1 MKIRSVTFKLFII
14 TLLSFSLF
22 LGIFMVGQ
30 TLFYKSFYLYMKKS
44 KLDNSIEKFSMM
56 YEKEKWDSEASTRNV
71 NKFAVQNN
79 SQIAILDENGAIKFS
94 PAYGIVVETMDKTK
108 LKILLNNIVYLEGF
122 QNLKLTMGSQIEVE
136 GIFHDKLNQIV
147 YLSSIKNDTEKW
159 RNSNLDMANVTTD
172 ALIEGTLTS
181 TSQTTIPQQAVIN
194 KEPITAEMSE
204 LLSLKKISGKIIA
217 LDIPTQIS
225 QMGSY
230 SRGLLG
236 SSIDYWKGLQLL
248 NKIKIEPG
256 KTSQFHYTNPSNGMD
271 NIVFVRPVSKEN
283 GTSSEYVFAITSLQP
298 VGEAVDVMRDY
309 YFYAFLVALLFIA
322 VMALLFSKIISKPF
336 IKMNQVA
343 TRMANL
349 DFSEEVPVKSM
360 DEFGNM
366 AVSLNRLSKNLGT
379 SLNEL
384 KIANEQL
391 QRDIEK
397 EKLLEVMRKEFVA
410 SVSHE
415 LKTPLGIIKG
425 FAEGVKDHIAEHK
438 REHYIDV
445 ILDEIDNMNELV
457 LDLLDLA
464 ELESKSYKLDL
475 ECFPIMDLIH
485 NVKDRLIQSINEKKI
500 KLKLENEREDLN
512 VFGDVRR
519 LEQVV
524 TNILT
529 NAIRHSYYEG
539 SIQINVQQIQNSVSI
554 SVENSG
560 KQIGE
565 DDLILIW
572 DRFYRA
578 EKSRDRK
585 TGGTGLGLSI
595 VKNILEMHGSGF
607 GVENTKHG
615 VRFYFTLTSPSFTS
629 LDLQK
634 QVNLVFG

>member
-1 MKIRSVTFKLFII
+1 MKKRSVTFKLFII
-14 TLLSFSLF
+14 TLLSFSMF

-30 TLFYKSFYLYMKKS
+30 TLFYKSFYLNMKKS
-44 KLDNSIEKFSMM
+44 KLENNIEKFSLM

-108 LKILLNNIVYLEGF
+108 LKILLNNIVYLEDF
-122 QNLKLTMGSQIEVE
+122 QNLKLTIGSQIEVE
-136 GIFHDKLNQIV
+136 GIYHDKLNQII

-159 RNSNLDMANVTTD
+159 RNSNLEMANVTTG

-181 TSQTTIPQQAVIN
+181 TSQTTIPQQTVI
-194 KEPITAEMSE
+194 
-204 LLSLKKISGKIIA
+204 KKISGKIIA
-217 LDIPTQIS
+217 LDIPTQLS
-225 QMGSY
+225 QVGSY

-248 NKIKIEPG
+248 NKIKIESG
-256 KTSQFHYTNPSNGMD
+256 KTNQFHYTNPSNGMD

-283 GTSSEYVFAITSLQP
+283 GTSSEYVFAISSLQP
-298 VGEAVDVMRDY
+298 VGEAVDVLRDY

-322 VMALLFSKIISKPF
+322 VMALLFSKIISQPL
-336 IKMNQVA
+336 IKMTQVA
-343 TRMANL
+343 TRMASL
-349 DFSEEVPVKSM
+349 DFSEEIPVKSM
-360 DEFGNM
+360 DEFGSM
-366 AVSLNRLSKNLGT
+366 AISLNRLSKNLGT

-391 QRDIEK
+391 QHDIEK

-410 SVSHE
+410 SISHE
-415 LKTPLGIIKG
+415 LKTPLGIMKG
-425 FAEGVKDHIAEHK
+425 FAEGVKDNIAEHK
-438 REHYIDV
+438 IKHYIDV
-445 ILDEIDNMNELV
+445 ILDEIDNMDELV

-464 ELESKSYKLDL
+464 KLESKSCKLDV
-475 ECFPIMDLIH
+475 ECFPIMDLIY

-500 KLKLENEREDLN
+500 KLKLENEREDIK

-519 LEQVV
+519 LEQVL

-529 NAIRHSYYEG
+529 NAIRHSEYEG
-539 SIQINVQQIQNSVSI
+539 FIQINVQQIQNSVCI

-560 KQIGE
+560 KQIE
-565 DDLILIW
+565 DDDLKLIW

-634 QVNLVFG
+634 QVNLVLG

>member
-1 MKIRSVTFKLFII
+1 MKKRSVTF
-14 TLLSFSLF
+14 
-22 LGIFMVGQ
+22 
-30 TLFYKSFYLYMKKS
+30 
-44 KLDNSIEKFSMM
+44 
-56 YEKEKWDSEASTRNV
+56 
-71 NKFAVQNN
+71 

-94 PAYGIVVETMDKTK
+94 PAYEIVVETIDKTK

-136 GIFHDKLNQIV
+136 GIFHDKLNQII

-159 RNSNLDMANVTTD
+159 GNSNLEMADVTTG
-172 ALIEGTLTS
+172 ALIEGTLTR

-204 LLSLKKISGKIIA
+204 LLPLKKISGKIIA

-256 KTSQFHYTNPSNGMD
+256 KTSQFHCTNPSNGMD
-271 NIVFVRPVSKEN
+271 NIVFVRPVRKEN
-283 GTSSEYVFAITSLQP
+283 GTSSEYVFAISFLQP
-298 VGEAVDVMRDY
+298 VGEAVDVLRDY

-322 VMALLFSKIISKPF
+322 VMALLFSKIISKPL
-336 IKMNQVA
+336 IKMTQVA
-343 TRMANL
+343 TRMASL

-360 DEFGNM
+360 DEFGSM
-366 AVSLNRLSKNLGT
+366 AISLNRLSKNLGT
-379 SLNEL
+379 
-384 KIANEQL
+384 
-391 QRDIEK
+391 
-397 EKLLEVMRKEFVA
+397 
-410 SVSHE
+410 
-415 LKTPLGIIKG
+415 
-425 FAEGVKDHIAEHK
+425 
-438 REHYIDV
+438 
-445 ILDEIDNMNELV
+445 
-457 LDLLDLA
+457 
-464 ELESKSYKLDL
+464 
-475 ECFPIMDLIH
+475 
-485 NVKDRLIQSINEKKI
+485 INEKKI
-500 KLKLENEREDLN
+500 KLKLENEREDIK

-539 SIQINVQQIQNSVSI
+539 FIQIDVQQLQNSVCI

-560 KQIGE
+560 EQIGD
-565 DDLILIW
+565 DDLKLIW

-595 VKNILEMHGSGF
+595 VKNILEMHGSWF

-615 VRFYFTLTSPSFTS
+615 VIKPNNGCIS
-629 LDLQK
+629 
-634 QVNLVFG
+634 

>member
-1 MKIRSVTFKLFII
+1 
-14 TLLSFSLF
+14 
-22 LGIFMVGQ
+22 
-30 TLFYKSFYLYMKKS
+30 
-44 KLDNSIEKFSMM
+44 MM
-56 YEKEKWDSEASTRNV
+56 YENEKWDSEASTRNV

-79 SQIAILDENGAIKFS
+79 SQIAILDENEDIKFS

-122 QNLKLTMGSQIEVE
+122 QNLKLTLGSQIEVE
-136 GIFHDKLNQIV
+136 DIFHDKLNQII
-147 YLSSIKNDTEKW
+147 YLSSIKND
-159 RNSNLDMANVTTD
+159 NVTTG

-194 KEPITAEMSE
+194 KELITAEMSE

-230 SRGLLG
+230 SRGLLE

-256 KTSQFHYTNPSNGMD
+256 KTNQFHYNNPLNGMD

-283 GTSSEYVFAITSLQP
+283 GTSSEYVFAISSLQP
-298 VGEAVDVMRDY
+298 VGEAVDVLRDY

-322 VMALLFSKIISKPF
+322 VMALLFSKILSKPF

-475 ECFPIMDLIH
+475 GCFPIMDLIH
-485 NVKDRLIQSINEKKI
+485 NVKDRLTKPINEKKL
-500 KLKLENEREDLN
+500 KLNLENEGEDLK
-512 VFGDVRR
+512 VFGDLRR
-519 LEQVV
+519 LEQVI
-524 TNILT
+524 TNILS
-529 NAIRHSYYEG
+529 NAIRHTYYEG
-539 SIQINVQQIQNSVSI
+539 FIQINVQQIQNSVCI

-560 KQIGE
+560 KQIGD
-565 DDLILIW
+565 DDLKLIW

-595 VKNILEMHGSGF
+595 VKNILEMHGSKF

-634 QVNLVFG
+634 QVNLVLG